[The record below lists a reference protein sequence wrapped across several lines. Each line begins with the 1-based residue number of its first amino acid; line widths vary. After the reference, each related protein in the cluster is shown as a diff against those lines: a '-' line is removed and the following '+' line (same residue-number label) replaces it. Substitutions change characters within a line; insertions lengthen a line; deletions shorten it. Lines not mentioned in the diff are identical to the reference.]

1 MTTPMQ
7 TQTERDDD
15 KQAIAEVIDFWQA
28 AGPAAWF
35 TKDPDFDLRFR
46 EHFLQAHM
54 AAARRELDH
63 WASSPNG
70 GLALLILLDQFPRN
84 AFRGTAHMFATDP
97 LALHFAEAIVEAGFD
112 TLVDPALRLF
122 CYLPFEHSE
131 SLTDQERSVLLHS
144 GLDASLRHYAEDHH
158 RIIARFGRFP
168 HRNASLGRATT
179 AQEQAFLDEGGFA
192 G

>member
-1 MTTPMQ
+1 MTTQ
-7 TQTERDDD
+7 NHTERDDD

-35 TKDPDFDLRFR
+35 TKDPDFDSRFR

-97 LALHFAEAIVEAGFD
+97 LALHFAEAIVEAKFD

-131 SLTDQERSVLLHS
+131 NLADQERSVLLHA
-144 GLDASLRHYAEDHH
+144 GLDVSLRHYAEDHH